1 VLLPA
6 ATAAQQVEVRRDAAA
21 YVVRAEAE
29 LKADRRTAWFTVT
42 DYERLPQFVPG
53 IQRVQ
58 VLARSG
64 ADGTERLLIEQDGEL
79 RLLWFAQPVR
89 VWLDVRHHAPLRV
102 EARSVLP
109 SGIGRERPT
118 LRDYEGSYALSVV
131 DATHTR
137 LVYEAR
143 FEPAQ
148 ALLPL
153 LGEFLVR
160 RTISEQFRAL
170 VEEIERRGAAARV
183 EQAAR

>member
-1 VLLPA
+1 MLLPA
-6 ATAAQQVEVRRDAAA
+6 AVVAQQVEVHRDAAA
-21 YVVRAEAE
+21 YVVRAQAE

-53 IQRVQ
+53 LLRVQ

-64 ADGTERLLIEQDGEL
+64 ADGAERLLIEQEGEL
-79 RLLWFAQPVR
+79 RLLWFAQPLR
-89 VWLDVRHHAPLRV
+89 VWLDVRHLAPLRV

-118 LRDYEGSYALSVV
+118 VRDYEGSYALSVV
-131 DATHTR
+131 DAGHTR

-148 ALLPL
+148 SLLPL
-153 LGEFLVR
+153 LGEYLVR
-160 RTISEQFRAL
+160 RTITEQFRAL
-170 VEEIERRGAAARV
+170 VEEIERRGAAQRV